1 MPLLGELEKEDV
13 SDAAAFNAVHGP
25 SSSVRSLVCSPS
37 RFRNQCES
45 ATEVP
50 GLGAYLKEGGR
61 PRRRR
66 CRSSRQMSPP
76 LLPMTVAV
84 AAKSDG
90 VAGVAPHSVTPLTW
104 LTYLMKRLLAPVEQ
118 RTKQRTITGE
128 DY

>member
-90 VAGVAPHSVTPLTW
+90 VASVAPHSP
-104 LTYLMKRLLAPVEQ
+104 YLAYLLNETAARSRGTTHE
-118 RTKQRTITGE
+118 TTNDHGGG
-128 DY
+128 